1 MEARSKGMNCG
12 NEFNRG
18 RRVLVV
24 DDNEDSALSLSLL
37 LQARGHDVRVAHDG
51 PSAIAIAHD
60 SRPDVVLLDLGLPG
74 MDGCEV
80 ARRLRGQP
88 ATQLALLVA
97 VTGHAHDEARVKVRA
112 AGFDHH
118 LVKPVALP
126 ELLAVI
132 SIR

>member
-1 MEARSKGMNCG
+1 MPLVSCA
-12 NEFNRG
+12 

-24 DDNEDSALSLSLL
+24 DDNEDSAFSLGML
-37 LQARGHDVRVAHDG
+37 LQGRGHEVRLAHDG
-51 PSAIAIAHD
+51 PTAIRKARD
-60 SRPDVVLLDLGLPG
+60 YRPDVVLLDLGLPG

-80 ARRLRGQP
+80 AGRLREQP
-88 ATQLALLVA
+88 ESQLALLVA
-97 VTGHAHDEARVKVRA
+97 VTGYAHDEAREKARA

-126 ELLAVI
+126 ELLDVI